1 MTIYPTRLFAVDI
14 TVLMVIMCVIGGSG
28 TVIGPVI
35 GAVILQYLSEW
46 LRTNYT
52 DYHTFIFG
60 AIIIVAVVLLPM
72 GIVSFVRES
81 WRQRRISLLDTV
93 RAYRL

>member
-1 MTIYPTRLFAVDI
+1 VVMA
-14 TVLMVIMCVIGGSG
+14 VIGGAG

-35 GAVILQYLSEW
+35 GAVALQFLSEY
-46 LRTNYT
+46 LRDNVT

-60 AIIIVAVVLLPM
+60 AIIVVAVILLPQ
-72 GIVSFVRES
+72 GIVNFVRDA
-81 WRQRRISLLDTV
+81 RRKEGVSLLESV